1 MAYFTASCDS
11 VVDNTRFAEE
21 LELDF
26 PILSDPEKSVATQYG
41 VVTEDRALPFR
52 WTFTIGV
59 DGKILHIDRD
69 VDPSTHGAD
78 IATRLEDLGVD
89 KREE

>member
-1 MAYFTASCDS
+1 MAHFAASCDT
-11 VVDNTRFAEE
+11 VEDNTRFAEE
-21 LELDF
+21 LELNF
-26 PILSDPEKSVATQYG
+26 PILSDPEKTVAAQYG

-52 WTFTIGV
+52 WTFTIGI
-59 DGKILHIDRD
+59 DGTILHIDRE

-78 IATRLEDLGVD
+78 IASRLEALGVD